1 MQMLSIKWNPHIWSS
16 SLVSWLYHLPRQD
29 DCTEVVEE
37 ILAGYDEDI
46 YEDNDMNITEEEFVF
61 DTLNN
66 VNFAQRILVKQFI

>member
-1 MQMLSIKWNPHIWSS
+1 M
-16 SLVSWLYHLPRQD
+16 
-29 DCTEVVEE
+29 VEE

-66 VNFAQRILVKQFI
+66 VNFAQQILVKQFI